1 MPEGGLSI
9 EEVQREI
16 AEHAKHG
23 GGEDHNHRRVAI
35 AEAILLSIVALVAAY
50 SGYAAA
56 KWGTESRV
64 SLAEAS
70 TVRAQANRA
79 DIEAIEI
86 RNFDSSTFG
95 AWFSAFTVHN
105 RQAMAIARDRFRPNF
120 REAFDAWRATRP
132 ETNSNAPRGP
142 TYMPEY
148 EQPGQEKADEL
159 DAEAEKHFAEGEEAG
174 TRADDFVRV
183 TVYLASVLFLIG
195 ISTQFRLRGARLGLV
210 AVGGGMLLL
219 SIIQLTNLPAPPS

>member
-120 REAFDAWRATRP
+120 REAFDAWRATEP

-142 TYMPEY
+142 TYMPQY

-159 DAEAEKHFAEGEEAG
+159 DAEAEKHFAKGEEAG

>member
-120 REAFDAWRATRP
+120 REAFDAWRATEP

-142 TYMPEY
+142 TYMPQY

>member
-1 MPEGGLSI
+1 LPEGGLSI

>member
-120 REAFDAWRATRP
+120 REAFDAWRATEP

-142 TYMPEY
+142 TYMPQY

-219 SIIQLTNLPAPPS
+219 SIIQLTNLPAPPL